1 MAIQVS
7 EALTQ
12 FGYYKQDIADVETDV
27 FVSWCQ
33 FIERDVYRKLLKLF
47 PNKFVSS
54 QSYSVVD
61 GAQSLPA
68 DFDNIRSLGT
78 GFYLFK
84 DNQLHVSRLALTS
97 PGSRQK
103 GFYFEGNQVVFTG
116 FQNAETYMLRYIPK
130 LVVVQSESDY
140 FTIDA
145 LSTGEEIIPEQF
157 MEFLVKALD
166 VKYTQWDAMPGDESF
181 ADQRYANLLNEFL
194 ENYLPTAQL
203 FPFEDDFAIYSYNG
217 GFYNS
222 YPGYYV

>member
-33 FIERDVYRKLLKLF
+33 YIERDVYRKLLKLF
-47 PNKFVSS
+47 PNKFVDT
-54 QSYSVVD
+54 QSYSVVN
-61 GAQSLPA
+61 GTQALPA

-78 GFYLFK
+78 GFFLTK
-84 DNQLHVSRLALTS
+84 NGTLHSQRLAITF
-97 PGSRQK
+97 PGSQQP
-103 GFYFEGNQVVFTG
+103 GYYFEGTSVVFTG
-116 FQNAETYMLRYIPK
+116 FQQAQTYTLRYIPK
-130 LVVVQSESDY
+130 LVSIVDEDSY
-140 FTIDA
+140 FTVDST
-145 LSTGEEIIPEQF
+145 STGIEIIPDQF

-194 ENYLPTAQL
+194 ENYLPTAQI
-203 FPFEDDFAIYSYNG
+203 FPFEDDFTTYSFNG